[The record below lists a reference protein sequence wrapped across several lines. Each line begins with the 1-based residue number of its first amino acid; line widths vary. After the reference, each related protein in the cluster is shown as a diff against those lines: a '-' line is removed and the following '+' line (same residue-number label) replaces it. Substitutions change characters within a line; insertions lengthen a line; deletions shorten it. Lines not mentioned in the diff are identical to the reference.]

1 MKKRY
6 LFIPIIVISF
16 VTHLILYYFVF
27 DEINPLVSFLLT
39 VPFYVIVYLYYR
51 ETKMVVTYC
60 FISIFT
66 TLSFW
71 VFMSLLNYY
80 SLGAPNMRLIG
91 MVSFFGSI
99 INMIIGF
106 GIVLQAN
113 KNKFIALSFLFFS
126 VINFFFAS
134 YYNFFLVDLLSSI
147 FGPNQTDVADALLVL
162 EIIYISL
169 QAIIVILQ
177 SIIVYIFDKN
187 QDMDKL
193 TFLTQEK

>member
-1 MKKRY
+1 
-6 LFIPIIVISF
+6 
-16 VTHLILYYFVF
+16 
-27 DEINPLVSFLLT
+27 
-39 VPFYVIVYLYYR
+39 
-51 ETKMVVTYC
+51 
-60 FISIFT
+60 
-66 TLSFW
+66 
-71 VFMSLLNYY
+71 MSLLNYY